1 MSKIYFKK
9 LHNNAVIP
17 TRGSAFSVGLDLSS
31 VESATIAPG
40 ERAIVATGLATI
52 IPNDSYLRIAP
63 RSGLAAKHGIDVLAG
78 VVDSDYRGEIKVILI
93 NLGKDTFEINPGD
106 RIAQAILEKC
116 VLADVETVEDL
127 TDSDRGAAG
136 FGSTGI

>member
-9 LHNNAVIP
+9 LHNDAVIP
-17 TRGSAFSVGLDLSS
+17 TRGSAFSAGLDLSS
-31 VESATIAPG
+31 VESVTIAPS
-40 ERAIVATGLATI
+40 ERAFVATGLATI
-52 IPNDSYLRIAP
+52 IPNNTYLRIAP

-106 RIAQAILEKC
+106 RIAQAILEQC

>member
-9 LHNNAVIP
+9 LHNDAVIP
-17 TRGSAFSVGLDLSS
+17 TRGSVFSAGLDLSS
-31 VESATIAPG
+31 VESVTIAPS

-52 IPNDSYLRIAP
+52 IPNDTYLRIAP

-106 RIAQAILEKC
+106 RIAQAILEQC